1 MKKINLK
8 KLLHLLGIL
17 FLASVVMVSC
27 KKDDDDDD
35 DDDPVI
41 VLDGFYIKG
50 AVTPFANF
58 DAKGLMAAGINE
70 VGQEPRTGMYVKFMA
85 LKAGA
90 DGFNI
95 VEKAGTTETVY
106 GPATVESV
114 DLAGANEQP
123 NITVQKGT
131 LGTSGKFTVPADGMY
146 HIIIDKQTNNFVI
159 APVPYWA
166 MIGGFSGWSDTQMP
180 LVGAFSQTSMKY
192 EVTGLELRA
201 GEFKLRYGGGWKIEI
216 AEGVKVNSN
225 FGGEVGGTLPN
236 LVPTL
241 VPGGANYAMTSAQMG
256 IYTATLEWTVADGF
270 KAKLTKTG
278 DVAIV
283 NWTGVE
289 LDIVGSGVSSDNA
302 TAIPDPSNW
311 NWGNVIYPE
320 PNAPVIDGYVYT
332 WTWDSVI
339 FEANEGFKIRTKS
352 FQVPEGFG
360 VNFDVGYGAVDV
372 ANSSSNVGDSGGNII
387 VTEKG
392 SYKVVITIDA
402 ENGDAKKVTITEV
415 E

>member
-1 MKKINLK
+1 
-8 KLLHLLGIL
+8 
-17 FLASVVMVSC
+17 
-27 KKDDDDDD
+27 
-35 DDDPVI
+35 
-41 VLDGFYIKG
+41 
-50 AVTPFANF
+50 
-58 DAKGLMAAGINE
+58 
-70 VGQEPRTGMYVKFMA
+70 VKFMA

-95 VEKAGTTETVY
+95 VEKAGATETVY

-146 HIIIDKQTNNFVI
+146 HVVIDKQTNKFVI

-166 MIGGFSGWSDTQMP
+166 MIGGFSGWSDSQMP

-192 EVTGLELRA
+192 ELAGIELRA
-201 GEFKLRYGGGWKIEI
+201 GEFKLRYGGGWKMEI
-216 AEGVKVNSN
+216 AEDVKVNTN

-241 VPGGANYAMTSAQMG
+241 VPGGANYAFTSAQMG
-256 IYTATLEWTVADGF
+256 IYTITLEWTVADGF

-278 DVAIV
+278 DVAMV

-289 LDIVGSGVSSDNA
+289 LDIVGSGVSSDN
-302 TAIPDPSNW
+302 TSAIPDPSSW
-311 NWGNVIYPE
+311 GWGNVIYPE
-320 PNAPVIDGYVYT
+320 PNAPVVNGNVYT

-360 VNFDVGYGAVDV
+360 VNFDVGYGAVDI
-372 ANSSSNVGDSGGNII
+372 ANSSSKVGDSGGNII

-392 SYKVVITIDA
+392 SFKVVITIDA

-415 E
+415 